1 MQQVTRIAITPGEPS
16 GVGPELTLKLAKH
29 SLDYEIVAIANHDM
43 LQQQAKQLG
52 LAVKL
57 ERFNK
62 NAHTTPHQAGELK
75 VIDVAMSSPA
85 EFGKLNTKNSSY
97 VIETLNTA
105 VDLVQ
110 NSTLHAL
117 TTAPVQKSIINDA
130 GITFSGHT
138 EFIAEKVGGHP
149 VMLLTNENLN
159 EQTNSYLRVA
169 LITTHLPISNVAPN
183 ITEDRITKVLEILHH
198 DLIHRFGIAKPH
210 ISVCGL
216 NPHAGENGHLGIEE
230 IGIIIPTLNK
240 LRAQGMNIEG
250 PLPADTA
257 FTQQKLKGK
266 DTVVAMY
273 HDQGLPVIKH
283 QGFGEVVNVTLG
295 LPIIRTSVDHGTAL
309 DIAGQGIADESSLLT
324 AVNLAAKLYR
334 KSLL

>member
-1 MQQVTRIAITPGEPS
+1 MQQVIRIAITPGEPA

-29 SLDYEIVAIANHDM
+29 SLDYEIIAIANIAL
-43 LQQQAKQLG
+43 LQRQAKQLG
-52 LAVKL
+52 FAVKL
-57 ERFNK
+57 ERFDK
-62 NAHTTPHQAGELK
+62 NAQARPHQAGELK
-75 VIDVAMSSPA
+75 VVDVAMPIPA
-85 EFGKLNTKNSSY
+85 EFGKLNTNNSSY

-105 VDLVQ
+105 VDLVY
-110 NSTLHAL
+110 NNTLHAL
-117 TTAPVQKSIINDA
+117 TTAPVQKSVINEA

-138 EFIAEKVGGHP
+138 EFIADKTGGHP
-149 VMLLTNENLN
+149 VMLLTNENLD

-169 LITTHLPISNVAPN
+169 LITTHLPISDVASN
-183 ITEDRITKVLEILHH
+183 ITENRITKVLEVLHH
-198 DLIHRFGIAKPH
+198 DLIHRFGITKPH

-216 NPHAGENGHLGIEE
+216 NPHAGENGHLGKEE
-230 IGIIIPTLNK
+230 ITIITPTLDK
-240 LRAQGMNIEG
+240 LRSKGMNIEG

-266 DTVVAMY
+266 DAVVAMY

-283 QGFGEVVNVTLG
+283 QGFGKVANVTLG
-295 LPIIRTSVDHGTAL
+295 LPIIRTSVDHGTAI

-324 AVNLAAKLYR
+324 AANLAAKLYR